1 MQTNFQIVLE
11 HLSTRN
17 ILENYN
23 IFETQ
28 AQPQTLCVITHLL
41 MSLLIQGAIVLIEV
55 NVLDILFYLPNSF
68 WNLL

>member
-28 AQPQTLCVITHLL
+28 AQPQTLCVTTHLL
-41 MSLLIQGAIVLIEV
+41 MTSLIQGAIVLIEV
-55 NVLDILFYLPNSF
+55 NIDPNFCVYFYSSLM
-68 WNLL
+68 